1 MPSISFDPV
10 AHAYDQTRGYPPGVD
25 QQVVAAL
32 EQTAQATEQ
41 TNFIEVGVGTG
52 RIAIPLASLGHNYTG
67 VDISEKMLA
76 QLESKLLA
84 QHWETSEQPWGSR
97 ADETALGTCSVR
109 RFARADPAAS
119 LRLVTSDIT
128 ALPFADAS
136 FDVAVAVHIF
146 HLVDGWQQAVRE
158 SLRVLRPGG
167 VLLHCWDKHD
177 DSSLDSVTDVV
188 TKTWLKIIEE
198 LGGSAHRVG
207 TESPKAVS
215 TWLREQGLPVEEL
228 SIARWET
235 TATPRRALERITSR
249 LWSRTWLVPDEI
261 FATSVQRLNAW
272 AFDYFGAEQ
281 MDTPH
286 THTNQFVVHRTQI
299 AQ

>member
-10 AHAYDQTRGYPPGVD
+10 AHAYDRTRGYPPGIEQRIAV
-25 QQVVAAL
+25 AL
-32 EQTAQATEQ
+32 EETARATEQ
-41 TNFIEVGVGTG
+41 SAFIEVGVGTG
-52 RIAIPLASLGHNYTG
+52 RIAVPLASLGHAYTG

-76 QLESKLLA
+76 QLANKLLA
-84 QHWETSEQPWGSR
+84 RNWREYTQPWGSR
-97 ADETALGTCSVR
+97 ADETLVLSQPVR
-109 RFARADPAAS
+109 RFTNIDPAAS

-128 ALPFADAS
+128 ALPFPAAS

-167 VLLHCWDKHD
+167 FLLHCWDEHD
-177 DSSLDSVTDVV
+177 DTSLDSITE
-188 TKTWLKIIEE
+188 TWIKIVEE
-198 LGGSAHRVG
+198 LGGDAHRLG
-207 TESPKAVS
+207 PELPSMVS
-215 TWLREQGLPVEEL
+215 AWLRELGLPVEEL

-235 TATPRRALERITSR
+235 IATPRRSLERITSR

-261 FATSVQRLNAW
+261 FAASVQRLEAW
-272 AFDYFGAEQ
+272 ALDHFGAEH

-286 THTNQFVVHRTQI
+286 TRVNQFIVHRTQLP
-299 AQ
+299 AR